1 MESGAAKE
9 RSGGV
14 MNAPIRPPS
23 PENASPQ
30 QVLRAILGTDFR
42 AFVDYV
48 FGVIRPATP
57 FKPNWH
63 IDAMA
68 HKVSQ
73 VASGAVKRLIIA
85 VPPRHL
91 KSIIASVALPAWYL
105 GHNPSERVVCVS
117 YSGDLAKTHANDFRR
132 AVKDPLYQ
140 AIFPNMRLAR
150 ETDSELHTTLRGRRY
165 ATSIQGTLT
174 GLGGNLFIIDDPL
187 KPGDAPS
194 DVTREGVIE
203 WYRSTLVT
211 RPDDKQAAR
220 IIVVMQRI
228 HVDDLV
234 GYLLDSDAGFV
245 VLSLP
250 ANAQA
255 TTTYDLG
262 GGRTHTREKGDLLH
276 PAHEPAEVL
285 REIRK
290 SMGSMLFSAQYQ
302 QSPEPAGGKIIK
314 RKMLRYYS
322 TVERR
327 PTDRIVLSWDIA
339 LSEQE
344 AADYSACV
352 VLINR
357 GDSYY
362 VHNVIRGKFPFDKLK
377 EKIIEVKERYGRAAS
392 LVIEESPIS
401 HGLIQSLREKHIN
414 VVDIKPDR
422 DKQSRLI
429 SQIDLFEGGSVL
441 LPKDAPWLDAFV
453 SELLSFPGRHDDQ
466 VDALSQGLAWRRE
479 AWKSPLVQ
487 RRAYGLG

>member
-1 MESGAAKE
+1 
-9 RSGGV
+9 

-23 PENASPQ
+23 PEDASPERIFHAF
-30 QVLRAILGTDFR
+30 LATDFR
-42 AFVDYV
+42 AFVEYV
-48 FGVIRPATP
+48 FGVLRPGTP

-73 VASGAVKRLIIA
+73 VASGEVKRLIIA

-91 KSIIASVALPAWYL
+91 KSIIASVALPAWHL

-117 YSGDLAKTHANDFRR
+117 YSAELAKTHANDFRR
-132 AVKDPLYQ
+132 VVTDPIYQ
-140 AIFPNMRLAR
+140 AVFPKMVLAR
-150 ETDSELHTTLRGRRY
+150 ETDSEIHTTRRGRRY
-165 ATSIQGTLT
+165 ATSIGGTLT
-174 GLGGNLFIIDDPL
+174 GRGGNLFIIDDPL
-187 KPGDAPS
+187 KPSDALS
-194 DVTREGVIE
+194 DVSRQRVID
-203 WYRSTLVT
+203 WYGSTLST
-211 RPDDKQAAR
+211 RPDDKQIAR
-220 IIVVMQRI
+220 IMVVMQRI

-234 GYLLDSDAGFV
+234 GHLLEKEAGFE

-250 ANAQA
+250 AVAQS

-262 GGRTHTREKGDLLH
+262 YGRTHTREQGDLLH
-276 PAHEPAEVL
+276 PTHEPAEVL
-285 REIRK
+285 RDIKK

-302 QSPEPAGGKIIK
+302 QAPEPAGGKIIK

-322 TVERR
+322 AVERQ

-344 AADYSACV
+344 TGHYSACI
-352 VLINR
+352 VLLNR
-357 GDSYY
+357 GELYY
-362 VHNVIRGKFPFDKLK
+362 VLEVIRGKFPFDKLK
-377 EKIIEVKERYGRAAS
+377 DKILEVKERYGRAA
-392 LVIEESPIS
+392 LVIEDAPIS

-441 LPKDAPWLDAFV
+441 LPKDAPWLEAFV

-479 AWKSPLVQ
+479 AWKGPLVQ
-487 RRAYGLG
+487 RTTTGLGG

>member
-1 MESGAAKE
+1 
-9 RSGGV
+9 

-23 PENASPQ
+23 PENVSPQ
-30 QVLRAILGTDFR
+30 QIYRAILATDFR
-42 AFVDYV
+42 SFVDYV
-48 FGVIRPATP
+48 FRLLRPTTP

-73 VASGAVKRLIIA
+73 VASGEVKRLIIT

-105 GHNPSERVVCVS
+105 GHNPSERVVAVS
-117 YSGDLAKTHANDFRR
+117 YSAELAKTHANDFRR
-132 AVKDPLYQ
+132 VVTDPMYQ
-140 AIFPNMRLAR
+140 AVFPNMRVAR
-150 ETDSELHTTLRGRRY
+150 ETDSEIHTTLRGRRY
-165 ATSIQGTLT
+165 ATSIGGTLT
-174 GLGGNLFIIDDPL
+174 GRGGDLLIVDDPL
-187 KPGDAPS
+187 KPGDAIS
-194 DVTREGVIE
+194 EVSRQRVIE
-203 WYRSTLVT
+203 WFGSTLMT

-220 IIVVMQRI
+220 IMVVMQRI

-234 GYLLDSDAGFV
+234 GHLLETEAGYE

-250 ANAQA
+250 AVAQS
-255 TTTYDLG
+255 TISYDLG
-262 GGRTHTREKGDLLH
+262 GGRTHVREKGDLLH

-285 REIRK
+285 REIKK

-302 QSPEPAGGKIIK
+302 QAPEPAGGKIIK
-314 RKMLRYYS
+314 RKMLKYYS
-322 TVERR
+322 SVERR
-327 PTDRIVLSWDIA
+327 PTDRIVMSWDIA

-344 AADYSACV
+344 AGDYSACV
-352 VLINR
+352 VLLNR

-362 VHNVIRGKFPFDKLK
+362 VHEVIRGKFPFDRLK
-377 EKIIEVKERYGRAAS
+377 EKIIEVKQRYGKVP
-392 LVIEESPIS
+392 LLIEESPIS

-429 SQIDLFEGGSVL
+429 SQIDLFEGGSIA

-479 AWKSPLVQ
+479 RKGPLVQ
-487 RRAYGLG
+487 RRTIGV

>member
-1 MESGAAKE
+1 
-9 RSGGV
+9 

-23 PENASPQ
+23 PENASPEQ
-30 QVLRAILGTDFR
+30 IFRAILATDFR

-48 FGVIRPATP
+48 FGLVRPGIP
-57 FKPNWH
+57 FKSNWH

-68 HKVSQ
+68 HKASQ
-73 VASGAVKRLIIA
+73 VAFGEVKRLIIA

-105 GHNPSERVVCVS
+105 GHNPSERVVAVS
-117 YSGDLAKTHANDFRR
+117 YSAELAKTHANDFRR
-132 AVKDPLYQ
+132 VVTDPIYQ
-140 AIFPNMRLAR
+140 AVFPKMRLAR
-150 ETDSELHTTLRGRRY
+150 ETDSEIHTTLRGRRY

-174 GLGGNLFIIDDPL
+174 GRGGNLFIIDDPL
-187 KPGDAPS
+187 KPGDAIS
-194 DVTREGVIE
+194 EVSRERVIE

-220 IIVVMQRI
+220 IMVVMQRI
-228 HVDDLV
+228 HVEDLV
-234 GYLLDSDAGFV
+234 GYLLENEAGFE

-250 ANAQA
+250 SVAQS
-255 TTTYDLG
+255 TTTHDLG
-262 GGRTHTREKGDLLH
+262 GGRTHVREKGDLLH

-285 REIRK
+285 LEIKK

-314 RKMLRYYS
+314 RKMLQYYS
-322 TVERR
+322 EVERL

-344 AADYSACV
+344 AGDYSACV
-352 VLINR
+352 VLLNR
-357 GDSYY
+357 GDLYY
-362 VHNVIRGKFPFDKLK
+362 VLEVIRGKFPFDKLK
-377 EKIIEVKERYGRAAS
+377 DKIIEVKQRYGRAAS

-414 VVDIKPDR
+414 VLDIKPDR

-441 LPKDAPWLDAFV
+441 LPKDAPWLEAFV
-453 SELLSFPGRHDDQ
+453 AELLSFPGRHDDQ
-466 VDALSQGLAWRRE
+466 VDALTQGLAWRRE
-479 AWKSPLVQ
+479 AWRGPLVQ
-487 RRAYGLG
+487 RKTVGMAG

>member
-1 MESGAAKE
+1 
-9 RSGGV
+9 
-14 MNAPIRPPS
+14 MNAPVRPPS
-23 PENASPQ
+23 PDDASPQ
-30 QVLRAILGTDFR
+30 HVLQAILAKDFR
-42 AFVDYV
+42 FFVYYV
-48 FGVIRPATP
+48 FGLLRPGIL

-63 IDAMA
+63 IHAMA

-73 VASGAVKRLIIA
+73 VASGEVKRLIIT
-85 VPPRHL
+85 VPPRNL

-105 GHNPSERVVCVS
+105 GHNPSERVVAVS
-117 YSGDLAKTHANDFRR
+117 YSAELAKTHANDFRR
-132 AVKDPLYQ
+132 VVTDPLYQ
-140 AIFPNMRLAR
+140 AVFPNMRLAR
-150 ETDSELHTTLRGRRY
+150 ETDIEIHTTLRGRRY
-165 ATSIQGTLT
+165 ATSIGGTLT
-174 GLGGNLFIIDDPL
+174 GRGGNLFIIDDPL
-187 KPGDAPS
+187 KPGDATS

-228 HVDDLV
+228 HVDVLV
-234 GYLLDSDAGFV
+234 GYLLDSDAGFE

-250 ANAQA
+250 AIAQS

-276 PAHEPAEVL
+276 PTHEPAEVL
-285 REIRK
+285 RDIK
-290 SMGSMLFSAQYQ
+290 KNMGSMQFSAQYQ
-302 QSPEPAGGKIIK
+302 QAPEPAGGKIIK
-314 RKMLRYYS
+314 RKMLKYYS
-322 TVERR
+322 TVERQ

-453 SELLSFPGRHDDQ
+453 AELLSFPGRHDDQ
-466 VDALSQGLAWRRE
+466 VDALSQGLAWRRAE
-479 AWKSPLVQ
+479 WKPPPVQ
-487 RRAYGLG
+487 RRTIGI

>member
-1 MESGAAKE
+1 
-9 RSGGV
+9 

-30 QVLRAILGTDFR
+30 EVLRAILATDFR

-48 FGVIRPATP
+48 FRVLRPTTP

-73 VASGAVKRLIIA
+73 VASGEVKRLIIA

-117 YSGDLAKTHANDFRR
+117 YSADLAKTHANDFRR
-132 AVKDPLYQ
+132 VVKDPLYQ
-140 AIFPNMRLAR
+140 AVFPRMRVER
-150 ETDSELHTTLRGRRY
+150 DTDAEIQTTLRGRRY
-165 ATSIQGTLT
+165 ATSIGGTLT
-174 GLGGNLFIIDDPL
+174 GRGGDLTIIDDPL
-187 KPGDAPS
+187 KPGDALS

-211 RPDDKQAAR
+211 RPDDKQVAR
-220 IIVVMQRI
+220 ILVVMQRI

-234 GYLLDSDAGFV
+234 GYLLDNDAGFEL
-245 VLSLP
+245 LSLP
-250 ANAQA
+250 AVAQS
-255 TTTYDLG
+255 TITYDLG

-285 REIRK
+285 REIK
-290 SMGSMLFSAQYQ
+290 KNMGSMLFSAQYQ
-302 QSPEPAGGKIIK
+302 QAPEPAGGKIIK
-314 RKMLRYYS
+314 RKMLKYYS
-322 TVERR
+322 AVEPR
-327 PTDRIVLSWDIA
+327 PMDRIVLSWDIA
-339 LSEQE
+339 LSEHE
-344 AADYSACV
+344 AGDYSACV
-352 VLINR
+352 VLLNR
-357 GDSYY
+357 GDSYF
-362 VHNVIRGKFPFDKLK
+362 VHDVVRGKFPFDRLK
-377 EKIIEVKERYGRAAS
+377 EKIIEVKQRYGKAP
-392 LVIEESPIS
+392 LLIEESPIS

-422 DKQSRLI
+422 DKRSRLI

-441 LPKDAPWLDAFV
+441 LPKDAPWLDEFV

-466 VDALSQGLAWRRE
+466 VDALSQGLARRRE
-479 AWKSPLVQ
+479 EWKPPLVQ
-487 RRAYGLG
+487 RRTIGI